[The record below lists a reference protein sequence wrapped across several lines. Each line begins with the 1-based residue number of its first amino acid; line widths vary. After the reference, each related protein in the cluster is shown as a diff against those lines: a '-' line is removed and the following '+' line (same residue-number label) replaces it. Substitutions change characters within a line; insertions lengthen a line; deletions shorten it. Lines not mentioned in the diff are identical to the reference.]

1 MRNFLPR
8 LFAALPDTITAVI
21 FLTAWIAPSRL
32 GPEQIIALMLT
43 MVIELLVMHSGSFYA
58 MVMGDNEPRMFMRAV
73 MLVVLSIF
81 YLLFVLFIASIM
93 DSLWLLCAFAW
104 LLLGRF
110 LHLFAVPTQNR
121 KADAARLRSLWLVS
135 MLTCFG
141 GALLITILQ
150 PPALG
155 ITPEVTT
162 SLHLSG
168 NAGVVHKPYLVLAFG
183 VLYFGL
189 QAWAKYAF
197 SGSDAESEEV
207 LASAA
212 IRSEHCP

>member
-8 LFAALPDTITAVI
+8 LFAALPDTITAMI
-21 FLTAWIAPSRL
+21 FLSAWIAPARF

-43 MVIELLVMHSGSFYA
+43 MVVELLVMHSGGFYA
-58 MVMGDNEPRMFMRAV
+58 TVMDDDETRMFMRVA
-73 MLVVLSIF
+73 MLVVLSTF

-93 DSLWLLCAFAW
+93 DSLWVLGAFAW
-104 LLLGRF
+104 LLFGRF
-110 LHLFAVPTQNR
+110 VHLFAVPTQNR
-121 KADAARLRSLWLVS
+121 KADAARLHSLWVAS
-135 MLTCFG
+135 MLTYFG
-141 GALLITILQ
+141 GALLIALVQ

-155 ITPEVTT
+155 ITQEVIA

-183 VLYFGL
+183 VFYFGV

-197 SGSDAESEEV
+197 S
-207 LASAA
+207 AA
-212 IRSEHCP
+212 AAPPRAVFANETMRSEHSS

>member
-8 LFAALPDTITAVI
+8 LFAALPDAITVAI
-21 FLTAWIAPSRL
+21 FLVAWIAPARL
-32 GPEQIIALMLT
+32 GPEQIVALMLT
-43 MVIELLVMHSGSFYA
+43 MVIELLVMHSGGFYA
-58 MVMGDNEPRMFMRAV
+58 MVMGDNEPRMFMRAA
-73 MLVVLSIF
+73 MLAVLSIF

-93 DSLWLLCAFAW
+93 DSLWLLGAFAW

-110 LHLFAVPTQNR
+110 LHLFAVPTRNR

-135 MLTCFG
+135 MLTYFG
-141 GALLITILQ
+141 GVLLITILQ

-155 ITPEVTT
+155 ITPQVIA

-183 VLYFGL
+183 MLYFGV

-197 SGSDAESEEV
+197 SGSDTEPEKV
-207 LASAA
+207 FASSAM
-212 IRSEHCP
+212 RSEHSS